1 MLITVPGAWCELPRY
16 CQKTITTRERKMFV
30 KLREKM
36 AAARG
41 KFTPKKGLKL
51 LAVLLVLGVGA
62 GVGLKID
69 RKSVV

>member
-16 CQKTITTRERKMFV
+16 CQKIITTRERKMFV

-41 KFTPKKGLKL
+41 KFTLKKCIKP

-62 GVGLKID
+62 ASG
-69 RKSVV
+69 